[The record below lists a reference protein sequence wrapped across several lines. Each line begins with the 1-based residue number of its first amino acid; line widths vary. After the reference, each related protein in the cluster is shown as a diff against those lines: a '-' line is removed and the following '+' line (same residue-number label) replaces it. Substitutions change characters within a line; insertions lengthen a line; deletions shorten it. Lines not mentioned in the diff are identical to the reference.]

1 MAKQNELTPVGLPS
15 WYPFV
20 ILVVG
25 LGALFAPTYKMLIK
39 DVWSGESEM
48 HGPIV
53 LAVAIWIFW
62 KLRTQLLNFAIGTTG
77 ELSQTRW
84 VGWPLLAFGLVAAFV
99 GRVGEVPA
107 LEVFSQPIVLAGA
120 ILLLTGIKGLRASIF
135 PVIFLFF
142 MVPLPGNLIDA
153 ITGPL
158 KQSVSVV
165 AEAILYHAGY
175 PIARSGV
182 MITIGQ
188 YQLLVAD
195 ACSGLKSIFSLSAVG
210 IIYIYLVGHTNKI
223 RIAVLIASLVPI
235 AFVANIIRVI
245 ILILVTYHFGD
256 DAAQGFLHGFAG
268 MILFMLA
275 LSLLMA
281 LDGVCGTIFKNR
293 KPKEQKDVNA

>member
-1 MAKQNELTPVGLPS
+1 MAKQNELTPLNLQP
-15 WYPFV
+15 WLPFV
-20 ILVVG
+20 MLVVG

-62 KLRTQLLNFAIGTTG
+62 KLRTELLNFAMGTSG
-77 ELSQTRW
+77 GLSQARW
-84 VGWPLLAFGLVAAFV
+84 VGWPVLAFGLVAAFV

-153 ITGPL
+153 MTGPL

-165 AEAILYHAGY
+165 AESILYHAGY

-210 IIYIYLVGHTNKI
+210 IIYIYLVGHNNKI
-223 RIAVLIASLVPI
+223 RIAVLLASLVPI

-256 DAAQGFLHGFAG
+256 EAAQGFLHEFAG

-281 LDGVCGTIFKNR
+281 LDGVCGMIFKSR
-293 KPKEQKDVNA
+293 KPEEQKDIHA

>member
-1 MAKQNELTPVGLPS
+1 MTKQNELTPVGLPS
-15 WYPFV
+15 WLPFV

-62 KLRTQLLNFAIGTTG
+62 KLRTQLLDFAIGTTG
-77 ELSQTRW
+77 HSSQAKW
-84 VGWPLLAFGLVAAFV
+84 VGWPVLALGLVAAFV

-153 ITGPL
+153 MTGPL

-165 AEAILYHAGY
+165 AESILYHAGY

-210 IIYIYLVGHTNKI
+210 IIYIYLVGHTNKV
-223 RIAVLIASLVPI
+223 RIAVLLASLVPI

-256 DAAQGFLHGFAG
+256 DAAQGFLHEFAG

-293 KPKEQKDVNA
+293 KPLGQKVVHA